1 MGSRASRRALPRRP
15 PLFATVVAKSATSAH
30 SIASSVVEAKHDVLV
45 IGAGC
50 AGMRAAIEAFDE
62 GADVALLSK
71 IHPVRSHSGAA
82 EGGINAALGNASEDS
97 PEEHAFDTVKGSD
110 YLGDQD
116 AIQILCD
123 EAPADVHQLER
134 WGAVFSRTA
143 EGKIAQ
149 RPFGAAGAPRT
160 AYAADITGHVLIH
173 VLYEQVMKRDI
184 LVYEEFFAWQLVI
197 DEDRCQ
203 GVIAWDLLNGG
214 LKTIGAKT
222 VILATGGAGRLYT
235 GTTNAYA
242 CTGDGMTMALQAGVA
257 LEDMEMMQFHP
268 TTLAP
273 TGVLITEGCRG
284 EGAYLLNSEDDRFL
298 KRYAPNAMELA
309 SRDVISRAEQ
319 TEIDEGRGV
328 DGNVLLDLRHLG
340 AEKILDRL
348 HGTRELSMVFAG
360 VDPIYEPIPVR
371 PGAHYHMGGV
381 DTDVWG
387 LTSVEGLYAAGE
399 VACVSVHGANR
410 LGGNAL
416 METITFGKRAGR
428 HAAEWALSNTTVTV
442 PASVEQDAEREL
454 RALLDRTDGERPWK
468 IRDELAETMHVNF
481 GVFRREDQMIEQGD
495 IVQRLRERYERVVVE
510 DKGEVF
516 NSDLTQALELGFL
529 LELAECMVVCGIAR
543 KESRGAHARPDDY
556 PTRDDENFMKHTLVT
571 TEDGAPVLEWKPVSV
586 TKWEPM
592 ERKY

>member
-1 MGSRASRRALPRRP
+1 
-15 PLFATVVAKSATSAH
+15 
-30 SIASSVVEAKHDVLV
+30 VEATHDLLV
-45 IGAGC
+45 VGAGL
-50 AGMRAAIEAFDE
+50 AGMRAAIEAHDQ
-62 GADVALLSK
+62 GADVALISK

-82 EGGINAALGNASEDS
+82 EGGINAALGNASEDD
-97 PEEHAFDTVKGSD
+97 PEKHAYDTVKGSD

-116 AIQILCD
+116 AIQVLCD
-123 EAPADVHQLER
+123 EAPDDVYQLEH
-134 WGAVFSRTA
+134 WGAVFSRT
-143 EGKIAQ
+143 EDGRIAQ
-149 RPFGAAGAPRT
+149 RPFGAAGEPRT

-173 VLYEQVMKRDI
+173 VLYEQVMKRE
-184 LVYEEFFAWQLVI
+184 LQVYEEFFAWKLVV
-197 DEDRCQ
+197 DDDRCQ

-222 VILATGGAGRLYT
+222 VILATGGNGRLYA

-242 CTGDGMTMALQAGVA
+242 CTGDGMAMALRVGVP

-319 TEIDEGRGV
+319 TEIDEGRGI

-340 AEKILDRL
+340 AEKILERL

-360 VDPIYEPIPVR
+360 VDPIHEPIPVR

-381 DTDVWG
+381 DTDIDG
-387 LTSVEGLYAAGE
+387 KTELDGLYAAGE
-399 VACVSVHGANR
+399 CACVSVHGANR

-416 METITFGKRAGR
+416 METITYGKRSGR
-428 HAAEWALSNTTVTV
+428 AAADWALTHTTVSV
-442 PASVEQDAEREL
+442 PPSVEADAEREL
-454 RALLDRTDGERPWK
+454 KTLLDRREGERPWK
-468 IRDELAETMHVNF
+468 IRDELAQTMHENF
-481 GVFRREDQMIEQGD
+481 GVFRREKEMEEQGR
-495 IVQRLRERYERVVVE
+495 IVGYLRERYENVIVD

-516 NSDLTQALELGFL
+516 NNDLTQALELGFL
-529 LELAECMVVCGIAR
+529 LELAECMVVSGLGR
-543 KESRGAHARPDDY
+543 KESRGAHARPHDF
-556 PTRDDENFMKHTLVT
+556 PERDDENYLKHTIVRWIA
-571 TEDGAPVLEWKPVSV
+571 DRAVLDWKPVTL
-586 TKWEPM
+586 TKWQPE
-592 ERKY
+592 ERTY